1 MPRRQKHRTCRD
13 FEGERVFKPLGVPM
27 RGLPVVHL
35 RLDELESMRL
45 CDVDGLD
52 QRAAGSRMG
61 VSRGTVQRLLR
72 SGRAKVL
79 TAVLESSALHID
91 AQPPTETA
99 HPPGAT
105 GEVHEDA

>member
-1 MPRRQKHRTCRD
+1 MPRHRKHRTCRA

-27 RGLPVVHL
+27 HGLPLVHL

-52 QRAAGSRMG
+52 QRAAGTRMG

-79 TAVLESSALHID
+79 TALLESSALVID
-91 AQPPTETA
+91 PGVHSDTA
-99 HPPGAT
+99 HSPG
-105 GEVHEDA
+105 GDRSDP